1 MNKIWL
7 VTQREFT
14 TRVKK
19 KSFIIMSILGPLLF
33 AGFISTMVFLAGS
46 KDTEVKRIAVI
57 DSTNVF
63 VQRIP
68 DTQSLKFE
76 YLENANLETTKQG
89 LANSPYFG
97 ILYIHPR
104 ITYSIGGA
112 QFYSYQQPSMEL
124 IQHISHALEKEIR
137 DQKLKAFNIDN
148 IDNILKS
155 VETHIPLQTIKMSE
169 SGEEKHS
176 NTTLAM
182 IVAYVGS
189 FLIYMFILG
198 YGVQVMRGV
207 IEEKTNRIVEVIIS
221 SVKPFQLM
229 MGKVLGVAF
238 TAITQFG
245 IWIVLSVIFV
255 IIAKSTFLP
264 DISPANI
271 MPPQNL
277 MESTQAIQQVQVPT
291 AAPQANAELI
301 EIFAAFN
308 DIHFGI
314 MIGSFLF
321 FFVGGYLL
329 YGSLFAAVGAAV
341 DNDTDTQQ
349 FVLPITLP
357 LILGLLVMI
366 RAFQYP
372 DDPIAFW
379 FSMIPFTSPIVM
391 MARIPFGVPVEQ
403 VILSMSILI
412 ITFIG
417 TIWFAGKIYRTGILM
432 YGKKVN
438 LKEMM
443 KWLRYKN

>member
-7 VTQREFT
+7 ITQREFS

-19 KSFIIMSILGPLLF
+19 KSFIVMSVLGPLLF
-33 AGFISTMVFLAGS
+33 AGFITTMAFLAGS
-46 KDTEVKRIAVI
+46 KDTEVKRIAII
-57 DSTNVF
+57 DSTGLF
-63 VQRIP
+63 FHKITE
-68 DTQSLKFE
+68 TQSLKFD
-76 YLENANLETTKQG
+76 YLNENLEKTK
-89 LANSPYFG
+89 LRLSKSPYYG
-97 ILYIHPR
+97 ILFIHPR
-104 ITYSIGGA
+104 ITYSQGGA
-112 QFYSYQQPSMEL
+112 QFYSFQQPS
-124 IQHISHALEKEIR
+124 IAVVQHISDALEKELR
-137 DQKLKAFNIDN
+137 DQKLKAYKIEN

-155 VETHIPLQTIKMSE
+155 VETHVGLQTIKMSE
-169 SGEEKHS
+169 SGEEKSS

-229 MGKVLGVAF
+229 MGKVLGVAM
-238 TAITQFG
+238 AALTQFG
-245 IWIVLSVIFV
+245 IWIALSLIFF

-264 DISPANI
+264 DISAAHIAP
-271 MPPQNL
+271 PPQNL
-277 MESTQAIQQVQVPT
+277 MESTHTMQQIQVPAQPMEVNSDL
-291 AAPQANAELI
+291 AAIFNAFDYI
-301 EIFAAFN
+301 R
-308 DIHFGI
+308 FGV
-314 MIGSFLF
+314 MIGSFLIYF
-321 FFVGGYLL
+321 IGGYLL
-329 YGSLFAAVGAAV
+329 YSSLFAAVGAAV
-341 DNDTDTQQ
+341 DSDTDTQQ

-391 MARIPFGVPVEQ
+391 MARIPFGVPQGQ
-403 VILSMSILI
+403 VIVSMLILVA
-412 ITFIG
+412 TFIG
-417 TIWFAGKIYRTGILM
+417 TIWLAGKIYRTGILM
-432 YGKKVN
+432 YGKKVSF
-438 LKEMM
+438 KEMF

>member
-7 VTQREFT
+7 VTQREFN

-19 KSFIIMSILGPLLF
+19 KSFIIMSVLGPLLF
-33 AGFISTMVFLAGS
+33 AGFISTMAFLAGS

-57 DSTNVF
+57 DSTNIF
-63 VQRIP
+63 VNRIP

-76 YLENANLETTKQG
+76 YLEHANLDATKQS
-89 LANSPYFG
+89 LTTSPYFG

-104 ITYSIGGA
+104 ITYSAGGA
-112 QFYSYQQPSMEL
+112 QFYSFQQPSMDVV
-124 IQHISHALEKEIR
+124 QHISNALEKEIR
-137 DQKLKAFNIDN
+137 DQKLKAFNIEN

-155 VETHIPLQTIKMSE
+155 VETRIPVQTIKMSE
-169 SGEEKHS
+169 SGEEKRS

-182 IVAYVGS
+182 IVAYIGS

-229 MGKVLGVAF
+229 MGKVLGVAM
-238 TAITQFG
+238 TAITQFA
-245 IWIVLSVIFV
+245 IWIALSLIFV
-255 IIAKSTFLP
+255 LIAKSTFLP
-264 DISPANI
+264 DITPANI
-271 MPPQNL
+271 TPPQSL
-277 MESTQAIQQVQVPT
+277 MESTQAIQQVQAPT
-291 AAPQANAELI
+291 PAPQANAELI

-308 DIHFGI
+308 DIHFGV

-321 FFVGGYLL
+321 FFIGGYLL
-329 YGSLFAAVGAAV
+329 YSSLFAAVGAAV

-349 FVLPITLP
+349 FVLPVTLP
-357 LILGLLVMI
+357 LILGLLVMM

-391 MARIPFGVPVEQ
+391 MARIPFGVPIEQ
-403 VILSMSILI
+403 VILSMGILV

>member
-7 VTQREFT
+7 VTQREFY

-19 KSFIIMSILGPLLF
+19 KSFIVMSILGPLLF
-33 AGFISTMVFLAGS
+33 AGFISTMAFLAGS

-63 VQRIP
+63 VNRIP

-76 YLENANLETTKQG
+76 YLVHANLDATKQS
-89 LANSPYFG
+89 LATSPYFG

-104 ITYSIGGA
+104 ITYSAGGA
-112 QFYSYQQPSMEL
+112 QFYSFQQPSMDVV
-124 IQHISHALEKEIR
+124 QHISNALEKEIR
-137 DQKLKAFNIDN
+137 DQKLKAFNIEN

-155 VETHIPLQTIKMSE
+155 VETRIPVQTIKMSE
-169 SGEEKHS
+169 SGEEKRS

-182 IVAYVGS
+182 IVAYIGS

-229 MGKVLGVAF
+229 MGKVLGVAM
-238 TAITQFG
+238 TAITQFA
-245 IWIVLSVIFV
+245 IWIALSLIFV
-255 IIAKSTFLP
+255 LIAKSTFLP
-264 DISPANI
+264 DITPANI
-271 MPPQNL
+271 TPPQNL
-277 MESTQAIQQVQVPT
+277 MESTQTIQQVQAPT
-291 AAPQANAELI
+291 PAPQANAELI

-321 FFVGGYLL
+321 FFIGGYLL
-329 YGSLFAAVGAAV
+329 YSSLFAAVGAAV

-349 FVLPITLP
+349 FVLPVTLP
-357 LILGLLVMI
+357 LILGLLVMM

-391 MARIPFGVPVEQ
+391 MARIPFGVPIEQ
-403 VILSMSILI
+403 VILSMGILV

-417 TIWFAGKIYRTGILM
+417 TIWVAGKIYRTGILM

>member
-7 VTQREFT
+7 ITQREFN

-57 DSTNVF
+57 DSTSIF
-63 VQRIP
+63 VNRIP
-68 DTQSLKFE
+68 ETQSLKFD
-76 YLENANLETTKQG
+76 YLEHADLEKTKQG
-89 LANSPYFG
+89 LATSPYFG

-104 ITYSIGGA
+104 ITYSAGGA
-112 QFYSYQQPSMEL
+112 QFYSFQQPSMEVV
-124 IQHISHALEKEIR
+124 QHISNALEKEIR
-137 DQKLKAFNIDN
+137 DQKLKAFKIDN

-155 VETHIPLQTIKMSE
+155 VETHVPLQTIKMSE
-169 SGEEKHS
+169 SGEEKRS

-182 IVAYVGS
+182 IVAYIGS

-207 IEEKTNRIVEVIIS
+207 IEEKSNRIVEVIIS

-229 MGKVLGVAF
+229 MGKVLGVALA
-238 TAITQFG
+238 AITQFA
-245 IWIVLSVIFV
+245 IWIALSLIFV
-255 IIAKSTFLP
+255 LIAKSTFLP
-264 DISPANI
+264 DLTPANI
-271 MPPQNL
+271 APPQNL
-277 MESTQAIQQVQVPT
+277 MESTQAIQQAQVATP
-291 AAPQANAELI
+291 APQANAELI
-301 EIFAAFN
+301 EIFAAF
-308 DIHFGI
+308 DYIHFGV
-314 MIGSFLF
+314 MIASFLF
-321 FFVGGYLL
+321 FFIGGYLL
-329 YGSLFAAVGAAV
+329 YSSLFAAVGSAV

-349 FVLPITLP
+349 FVLPVTLP

-391 MARIPFGVPVEQ
+391 MARIPFGVPIEQ
-403 VILSMSILI
+403 VILSMSILV

>member
-7 VTQREFT
+7 VTQREYT

-33 AGFISTMVFLAGS
+33 AGFISTMAFLAGS

-63 VQRIP
+63 VNRIP

-76 YLENANLETTKQG
+76 YLEHANLDATKQS
-89 LANSPYFG
+89 LATSPYFG

-104 ITYSIGGA
+104 ITYSAGGA
-112 QFYSYQQPSMEL
+112 QFYSFQQPSMDVV
-124 IQHISHALEKEIR
+124 QHISNALEKEIR
-137 DQKLKAFNIDN
+137 DQKLKAYKIDN

-155 VETHIPLQTIKMSE
+155 VETRIPLQTIKMSE
-169 SGEEKHS
+169 SGEEKRS

-182 IVAYVGS
+182 IVAYIGS

-221 SVKPFQLM
+221 SIKPFQLM
-229 MGKVLGVAF
+229 MGKVLGVAM
-238 TAITQFG
+238 TAITQFA
-245 IWIVLSVIFV
+245 IWIALSLIFV
-255 IIAKSTFLP
+255 LIAKSTFLP
-264 DISPANI
+264 DITPANI
-271 MPPQNL
+271 APPQSL
-277 MESTQAIQQVQVPT
+277 MESTQAIQQVQAPT

-314 MIGSFLF
+314 MIVSFLF
-321 FFVGGYLL
+321 FFIGGYLL
-329 YGSLFAAVGAAV
+329 YSSLFAVVGAAV

-349 FVLPITLP
+349 FVLPVTLP
-357 LILGLLVMI
+357 LILGLLVMM

-391 MARIPFGVPVEQ
+391 MARIPFGVPIEQ
-403 VILSMSILI
+403 VILSMGILV